1 MVTELVQAW
10 MPMRLK
16 NTGGKLTVEDV
27 NALVG
32 NVRMLI
38 DENTALRDEVL
49 AARVEV
55 DQVKQEARELRKAFY
70 AHKKQ
75 ATVRLV
81 GDYDPRGH
89 EERGQR

>member
-55 DQVKQEARELRKAFY
+55 DQVKQEARELR
-70 AHKKQ
+70 
-75 ATVRLV
+75 
-81 GDYDPRGH
+81 
-89 EERGQR
+89 